1 MWWLEFFF
9 FFVLLLMWCCV
20 GKWVVGVVWLM
31 VGVFVLVVYD
41 GCECVSWVFYVMIC
55 GGVDDFV
62 SWNR

>member
-1 MWWLEFFF
+1 
-9 FFVLLLMWCCV
+9 
-20 GKWVVGVVWLM
+20 M

-62 SWNR
+62 S